1 MEIPST
7 LPPLIGN
14 LIKNLL
20 EKNPA
25 ARPSAEELLNLPEL
39 KEAANKLAKQIK
51 AIDPNMASKIF

>member
-1 MEIPST
+1 VEIPST

-25 ARPSAEELLNLPEL
+25 TRPSAEELLNLPEL
-39 KEAANKLAKQIK
+39 KEAANTLGKLI
-51 AIDPNMASKIF
+51 